1 MEQPVLSAGRGPWVE
16 TLTCCC
22 YHSPC
27 DQLRNSKYFLSD
39 KGDWGRPE
47 ISGRV
52 WASLISKHQAR
63 EVRISPG
70 SAGLQVQSSRG
81 LGWCGNRASCLSL
94 TFNSPPAWAGRTFL
108 PVFPLPLVW
117 DLVPRGHIWDPSCA
131 GTELSQ
137 LLEWFLRGRARH
149 SPQIPYSP
157 QLWLQQLLLPS
168 KGKERG
174 SHPLSACAGLWLCSS
189 PPVAPDSSAFT
200 VHHLSLL
207 QQTLPFLGSKGF
219 LELPFPKLGGT
230 CHGKSSVENRLPA
243 LLGSLPCRGGAL
255 SWCPPH
261 GEAGY
266 VYSPVHQCSLP
277 GHSGDMPAMGQ
288 EEPVE
293 MCGTLSGVG
302 PTESLRK
309 ADFLGNMSQGCSHLP
324 PAERSAASGAV
335 SKWLGCVSK
344 GRTIPGARALALR
357 DQNIC

>member
-1 MEQPVLSAGRGPWVE
+1 MTGVLMEQPVLSAGRGPWVE

-94 TFNSPPAWAGRTFL
+94 TFNPPPAWAGRTLL

-137 LLEWFLRGRARH
+137 LLEWFLRGRARR
-149 SPQIPYSP
+149 SPRIPSSP

-174 SHPLSACAGLWLCSS
+174 SRPLSACAGLWLCSS

-243 LLGSLPCRGGAL
+243 LLGSLPCQGGPSPGACPMERLGMCVAL
-255 SWCPPH
+255 STS
-261 GEAGY
+261 A
-266 VYSPVHQCSLP
+266 
-277 GHSGDMPAMGQ
+277 A
-288 EEPVE
+288 
-293 MCGTLSGVG
+293 
-302 PTESLRK
+302 
-309 ADFLGNMSQGCSHLP
+309 FLGTVGTCLP
-324 PAERSAASGAV
+324 WVRRSL
-335 SKWLGCVSK
+335 WRCVGLSV
-344 GRTIPGARALALR
+344 G
-357 DQNIC
+357 